1 MPTDKT
7 DGLSFETVK
16 SYKLAAEE
24 HVKNDKTIS
33 EKDRKHTEAEY
44 NGIAK
49 ATSRFLRVGEGRK
62 HDGRIVEAVT
72 THNTLLP
79 PMSLTGKDHKEVVD
93 KERGPKRR
101 AVVSANEG
109 PNVRVSNLTARILNE
124 VADLEDSKTECK
136 STEGLQ
142 AKVEDLNKRLLKEAF
157 DDETLKLKEKWLL
170 AA

>member
-1 MPTDKT
+1 MRESNLDSDLKEGLKGLKQKVKLGEGIVMPTDKT

-62 HDGRIVEAVT
+62 HDGRIV
-72 THNTLLP
+72 
-79 PMSLTGKDHKEVVD
+79 
-93 KERGPKRR
+93 
-101 AVVSANEG
+101 
-109 PNVRVSNLTARILNE
+109 
-124 VADLEDSKTECK
+124 
-136 STEGLQ
+136 
-142 AKVEDLNKRLLKEAF
+142 
-157 DDETLKLKEKWLL
+157 
-170 AA
+170 